1 MMIMKK
7 NIAKIAFWAA
17 AFFGLALGF
26 NACEDEPDRFEL
38 TDGLPTIHYVRP
50 IDVTVKDSLLT
61 SAYMGNG
68 ICIVGDNLRSVYKL
82 LFNDQE
88 AVLNNSYITDHTLLV
103 DVPNTIP
110 GEVSNKIY
118 FYNKN
123 GDVVDYD
130 FNVLVPGP
138 SIASMSNEF
147 ARPGSQAVLYGDYFI
162 DDPNVPLTVSIGDM
176 PVTDIKEIN
185 KGFIRFTVPE
195 GADEGEVSVK
205 TVYGAAT
212 SVFHYRDS
220 RGSLFN
226 FDTDPHPANH
236 GWHAQVIETDETALD
251 GNFLRLGGVDVL
263 MDADGGWNDGN
274 FSFEYWPGDTWE
286 GVENYP
292 TGKRL
297 TDFADFSDWEN
308 MALKFELYVPKANP
322 WSAGS
327 MQLIVGGVEKITG
340 AAAGL
345 TDIDG
350 KTTAGANN
358 TYFNNDE
365 LPRGLYTPWVTTGS
379 FDTNDEWITV
389 TVPYSNFIYGAS
401 GVPATGKLTASDFT
415 SLTIF
420 VWSGGNKGTECH
432 PVIKIDN
439 IRAVPVK

>member
-1 MMIMKK
+1 MKK

>member
-1 MMIMKK
+1 MKK

-123 GDVVDYD
+123 GDMVDYD

-195 GADEGEVSVK
+195 GAEEGEVSVK

>member
-195 GADEGEVSVK
+195 GAEEGEVSVK